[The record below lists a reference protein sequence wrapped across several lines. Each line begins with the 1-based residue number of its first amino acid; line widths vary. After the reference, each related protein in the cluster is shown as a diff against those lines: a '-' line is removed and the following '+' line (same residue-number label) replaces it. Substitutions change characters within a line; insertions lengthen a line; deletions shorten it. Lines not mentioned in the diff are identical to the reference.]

1 MYNPLRL
8 NKYRLCGQMSVG
20 YDRICPMTLNIYEI
34 DYSVSPGGI
43 NVFEVY
49 DETDQ
54 YITDFDN
61 MVDAHNWCN
70 AMKENYTVHLL
81 STYHRE
87 FEEDLYE
94 TPANT

>member
-1 MYNPLRL
+1 
-8 NKYRLCGQMSVG
+8 MSVV
-20 YDRICPMTLNIYEI
+20 YARISPMTLDIYEI

-43 NVFEVY
+43 NSFEIY
-49 DETDQ
+49 DETGQ

-70 AMKENYTVHLL
+70 AMEENYTVHLL

-87 FEEDLYE
+87 FEEDNISN
-94 TPANT
+94 TPSPLTNVSGVC